1 MSTII
6 TEVDYEVVI
15 PELRAI
21 NGESIHVASVIG
33 GLQYT
38 FSLLVLLKSLLFHRS
53 KPLMLHLIVDNDS
66 KPVVAEMLDSWQ
78 IPALKYQFYAV
89 EDYANLTSWIP
100 NVHYSANF
108 GHIKLLIPT
117 ILKQLDKVIVLDNDL
132 LFLDDIVLMWDFL
145 QNMETLFGMVPEQ
158 VPLHMLEPNHWPALV
173 IILFFL
179 VPFF

>member
-1 MSTII
+1 MDDETIQ
-6 TEVDYEVVI
+6 
-15 PELRAI
+15 
-21 NGESIHVASVIG
+21 VATVIG

-38 FSLLVLLKSLLFHRS
+38 FSLSVLLKSLLFHRS

-78 IPALKYQFYAV
+78 IPALKYKFYAV

-100 NVHYSANF
+100 NEHYSANF

-117 ILKQLDKVIVLDNDL
+117 ILKRLDKVIVLDNDL
-132 LFLDDIVLMWDFL
+132 IFLDDIVLMWNFL

-158 VPLHMLEPNHWPALV
+158 VPLGMLPPKSWPALV
-173 IILFFL
+173 RTLDNH
-179 VPFF
+179 